1 MKSNN
6 IGYTAGVYDM
16 FHVGH
21 LNLLKQAKEH
31 CDYLIVGVNSDELTY
46 RYKGKYPVI
55 PLPERMEIVKA
66 IKYVDEVVCAEDV
79 VRVTENGSM
88 NVYEEFHPKFIV
100 IGDDH
105 KSDPRWKDVDEYLR
119 DRDSEVVY
127 IPYTASVSSTQLKG
141 RHSDKVEG

>member
-21 LNLLKQAKEH
+21 LNLLKQAKKH

-46 RYKGKYPVI
+46 KYKGKYPVI
-55 PLPERMEIVKA
+55 PLLERMEIVKA

-79 VRVTENGSM
+79 VRVAEDGSM
-88 NVYEEFHPKFIV
+88 YVYEEFNPKCIV

-105 KSDPRWKDVDEYLR
+105 RGDPRWKSVDEYLR
-119 DRDSEVVY
+119 VHGSEVVY
-127 IPYTASVSSTQLKG
+127 IPYTASISSTQLKG
-141 RHSDKVEG
+141 RHNGKVED